1 MSPWS
6 GEGGL
11 QHGVKVPIGRIALPA
26 LRRVDSVP
34 KACAQS
40 FVIPYFSDHAY
51 AYAGALRAAGH
62 AAHVLP
68 LPTEEI
74 RLLGE
79 ASTSGKECH
88 PYSLLTGDLVHLA
101 HSPRKGNEVFFF
113 FGTTIPCLLHQYGE
127 GHRLLLQ
134 RMKVSDLSVL
144 TPGIE
149 DLKALLGVE
158 IGARLWR
165 RPRGGQPVDQDGL

>member
-1 MSPWS
+1 M
-6 GEGGL
+6 
-11 QHGVKVPIGRIALPA
+11 
-26 LRRVDSVP
+26 
-34 KACAQS
+34 
-40 FVIPYFSDHAY
+40 
-51 AYAGALRAAGH
+51 RAR
-62 AAHVLP
+62 VLP
-68 LPTEEI
+68 LPSEEI

-101 HSPRKGNEVFFF
+101 RSPRKGNEVFFF

-127 GHRLLLQ
+127 GHRQLLK

-149 DLKALLGVE
+149 DLKAL
-158 IGARLWR
+158 ARGRDR
-165 RPRGGQPVDQDGL
+165 RPPVARTRGG